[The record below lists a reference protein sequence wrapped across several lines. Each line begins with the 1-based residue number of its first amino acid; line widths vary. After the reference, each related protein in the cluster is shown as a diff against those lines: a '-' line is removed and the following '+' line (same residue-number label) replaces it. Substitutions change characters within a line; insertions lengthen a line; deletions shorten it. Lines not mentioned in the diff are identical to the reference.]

1 MKTGTGR
8 PCRHPVVL
16 AAIFAGT
23 LVFPL
28 LLSGCDDHSPVAAPT
43 STLPAKDSSA
53 DPSGDQSTPSV
64 PEYKTDLDLSAEEKK
79 AVEGALVAFDGYIAT
94 INRVFSSG
102 GKDIDDAEKY
112 ARSGSLESLNSEAK
126 SMVSNQQHMVGVYKA
141 YNVQIEKIDF
151 DHKTSGSNSVSV
163 LFCTKDSE
171 WSVVDFGDPLPSSSP
186 KGITMQHVITY
197 KDCRWKVANQY
208 LRSKACESV

>member
-79 AVEGALVAFDGYIAT
+79 AVEGALVALDGYVET
-94 INRVFSSG
+94 LNRAFSSG
-102 GKDIDDAEKY
+102 GKQSEKLDEFAKGDALVALKDD
-112 ARSGSLESLNSEAK
+112 SESLN
-126 SMVSNQQHMVGVYKA
+126 
-141 YNVQIEKIDF
+141 EKHQYMAGEFKLQSRKI
-151 DHKTSGSNSVSV
+151 NSVNASASQVAV
-163 LFCTKDSE
+163 LSCVNNAAFAQVDQGQDLPDSKPQQLTVEFVAVIEDKD
-171 WSVVDFGDPLPSSSP
+171 
-186 KGITMQHVITY
+186 
-197 KDCRWKVANQY
+197 WKVESQD
-208 LRSKACESV
+208 LWSEQCED